1 MMINETN
8 LHKSRVRVWGKETSQ
23 IKHSNRLIF

>member
-23 IKHSNRLIF
+23 IKNTQTA